1 MPNGSVEK
9 STHTCYLRI
18 PGLPKKLR
26 KGHIVPDLSHSSLVS
41 IKNLC
46 KGGCEVIFKE
56 EICEIMYKNKIA
68 LTGRTVGLGDLW
80 ILPIDVAVSLEE
92 KEKHV

>member
-1 MPNGSVEK
+1 
-9 STHTCYLRI
+9 
-18 PGLPKKLR
+18 
-26 KGHIVPDLSHSSLVS
+26 
-41 IKNLC
+41 
-46 KGGCEVIFKE
+46 
-56 EICEIMYKNKIA
+56 MYKNKIA